1 MRIVLV
7 ALGLIALGA
16 CTTPAQQTVML
27 NDNLGLIRF
36 VEPVDGA
43 AWSESDVRYYTQ
55 NANGFADKGA
65 CCFMGG
71 AGTFKHP

>member
-27 NDNLGLIRF
+27 NDNLGLMRF
-36 VEPVDGA
+36 TEPENGA

-55 NANGFADKGA
+55 NANGFANGA
-65 CCFMGG
+65 CCFMGM
-71 AGTFKHP
+71 AGPIKHP